1 MVLITIT
8 RMPTGRKRNLT
19 KANYLRNKSGFFN
32 LKGEPDKNVLFLVLG
47 LCVFGLLMV
56 YSASFI
62 NHTNP
67 FHFFIRQSIYFLIGV
82 VLAIMAYGI
91 DYRILLKLIGPGIV
105 VSIIL
110 LVAVLIPGIGKT
122 VQGSSRWI
130 DLQVFDLQPS
140 EVAKISFIAYLAA
153 WASKQK
159 QRYGFTQADIVA
171 HIKEDLLPF
180 VAVLGLICI
189 LVLLEP
195 DLATTGI
202 IGVTAIAV
210 YFLSG
215 RDVVHSIGTIT
226 ILIIMIIA
234 GVVAG
239 ILEPY
244 RFERIQTYVSFLST
258 GEVQDPTD
266 SGYQLKNVL
275 TAVGT
280 GGWFGV
286 GYGESRQK
294 FHYLGDTG
302 FSDNIFAVIA
312 EEFGLVG
319 SFLLVS
325 TYFYIGIRGIKV
337 AGAIDDRFAKL
348 LAAGII
354 IWLVLQAFL
363 HMGANIGL
371 IPVTGIT
378 LPFISYGGSSMV
390 VTMVAIGLYLN
401 VSRLSKAL

>member
-1 MVLITIT
+1 MDRIS
-8 RMPTGRKRNLT
+8 
-19 KANYLRNKSGFFN
+19 RNKIKYSGRAFDLFN
-32 LKGEPDKNVLFLVLG
+32 YGGVFDKSMLLVVAG
-47 LCVFGLLMV
+47 IAIFGLLMV

-62 NHTNP
+62 NHENP
-67 FHFFIRQSIYFLIGV
+67 FYFFIRQSVYLLVGV
-82 VLAIMAYGI
+82 VLAVIVYGM
-91 DYRILLKLIGPGIV
+91 DYRWFPKLIGPGIV
-105 VSIIL
+105 ISIIL

-130 DLQVFDLQPS
+130 DLQIFDLQPS
-140 EVAKISFIAYLAA
+140 ELAKISFITYLAA

-159 QRYGFTQADIVA
+159 QRLILNQKEIME
-171 HIKEDLLPF
+171 HIREDLLPF
-180 VAVLGLICI
+180 VSILGIICL

-195 DLATTGI
+195 DLATTGV
-202 IGVTAIAV
+202 IGLTAIAV

-215 RDVVHSIGTIT
+215 RDLIHSIGTIT
-226 ILIIMIIA
+226 ILILMVIS

-244 RFERIQTYVSFLST
+244 RFERIQTYVDFLST

-286 GYGESRQK
+286 GYGESKQK

-319 SFLLVS
+319 SVIFVTTFL
-325 TYFYIGIRGIKV
+325 YIALRGLKV
-337 AGAIDDRFAKL
+337 AGGIEDRFAKL
-348 LAAGII
+348 LAAGIV
-354 IWLVLQAFL
+354 IWIVLQAFL
-363 HMGANIGL
+363 HMAANIGL

-378 LPFISYGGSSMV
+378 LPFVSYGGSSMV
-390 VTMVAIGLYLN
+390 VTMVAMGLYLN
-401 VSRLSKAL
+401 VSRLSKTL